1 MCSQVGPDFRND
13 IAHGLATST
22 NCHTLVGLYTWWFI
36 FKVVF
41 TQWYLTN
48 QPEGGGNAEAS
59 EAPAPT
65 TPVATEAEAQY
76 NHYEVP

>member
-22 NCHTLVGLYTWWFI
+22 NCHSIVGLYTHLQ
-36 FKVVF
+36 VGV

-76 NHYEVP
+76 NQ